1 MYQQAVGHVT
11 GVHGFRIKVELEPE
25 RKSSVRA
32 DLDGAKSIIA
42 INSYLTFELGGGE
55 AALGIIT
62 DLEARESFDPA
73 SDDLT
78 LELVRPRRIATLQLL
93 GTLRPDSNGRFT
105 FDPGITVLP
114 TLDTH
119 AMPAEKKHF
128 DAVFSEAPKR
138 NKPSDHQDENYDS
151 GLHLGTP
158 AGAPGQKA
166 LGSFNDLFSRPIAVV
181 GNTGSGK
188 SCTIAHLIQK
198 ATEKHKTNRPRF
210 FVLDIN
216 GEYASAFRK
225 QHVTR
230 QPNEIYVNGLRFSV
244 PVWLMNANEVCQW
257 LSAAEQVQEPVLKN
271 LWSFA
276 KKTGSIEDGKSTGDM
291 KDSLLKLDLFIDA
304 VFNSKSFSKTEEVVL
319 KWDSFLSFLGNLD
332 LFPNQDVRPPI
343 EAINKLLAKW
353 RTADKRNHKPSL
365 GDDEKPITD
374 FARELRPILTAMLKE
389 ELLYLQESADKPMHF
404 DLDLLHD
411 PAALFSAAKAEPT
424 DTGLQ
429 QNLRGLELRLR
440 NRLKDKRWTPF
451 RNYQEIGINNFRAWL
466 EKLGIGIE
474 TADDVCV
481 IDCSML
487 SYEVLPYA
495 CGIIGRTLLELREH
509 VKAQDRF
516 YEPWVLV
523 LEEAH
528 NYVRP
533 RRQIED
539 RGIAVS
545 REAFERIAK
554 EGRKFGLS
562 LIVASQRPSEIS
574 ATVLSQCANFI
585 MHRLQNPDDI
595 EHFRSIVPSQSRR
608 LMDQVTILGPG
619 EAVVVGSAFH
629 IPARVQVDKPAP
641 EPASKSSAPH
651 LAWQPDNVFRFN
663 LDKAFSNWGIDQEAE
678 STGFEKSWLEEGDDT
693 DDDIPF

>member
-1 MYQQAVGHVT
+1 M
-11 GVHGFRIKVELEPE
+11 KVELDPE
-25 RKSSVRA
+25 RKSPVRA
-32 DLDGAKSIIA
+32 DLDGATTIIS
-42 INSYLTFELGGGE
+42 INSYLTFELGAGE
-55 AALGIIT
+55 SALGIIT
-62 DLEARESFDPA
+62 DLESRESFDPT

-93 GTLRPDSNGRFT
+93 GTIRSRDDERTT

-114 TLDTH
+114 TLDTP
-119 AMPAEKKHF
+119 AVPAEKEHL
-128 DAVFSEAPKR
+128 DAVFASAPKR
-138 NKPSDHQDENYDS
+138 NRPSDHEGDNFDS

-166 LGSFNDLFSRPIAVV
+166 LGSFNDLFSRPVAVV

-198 ATEKHKTNRPRF
+198 ATEAHNINSPRF

-216 GEYASAFRK
+216 GEYASAFQKPDIVRE
-225 QHVTR
+225 
-230 QPNEIYVNGLRFSV
+230 PNSIYVNGESFGV
-244 PVWLMNANEVCQW
+244 PLWLMNASEVCQW

-276 KKTGSIEDGKSTGDM
+276 KGSTDDDSHGLSDIREAIIRLERLCEVIRGPGTYKGQNAFGAWNAFKSFAGDLSDQSEGKALV
-291 KDSLLKLDLFIDA
+291 DSLQSYMDNRNGEHEAFGSVEKNIIDDAQKLKDYM
-304 VFNSKSFSKTEEVVL
+304 TEQLVDE
-319 KWDSFLSFLGNLD
+319 
-332 LFPNQDVRPPI
+332 DVTI
-343 EAINKLLAKW
+343 
-353 RTADKRNHKPSL
+353 
-365 GDDEKPITD
+365 
-374 FARELRPILTAMLKE
+374 
-389 ELLYLQESADKPMHF
+389 QESADKPIYF
-404 DLDLLHD
+404 PVERLHD
-411 PAALFSAAKAEPT
+411 PSALLSAGQTEQNDA
-424 DTGLQ
+424 GLI

-440 NRLKDKRWTPF
+440 NRLNDKRWTAL
-451 RNYQEIGINNFRAWL
+451 RNYKDIDVDSFNSWL
-466 EKLGIGIE
+466 GKLGIGVDK
-474 TADDVCV
+474 ADDVCV

-495 CGIIGRTLLELREH
+495 CGIIGRVLLELREH
-509 VKAQDRF
+509 VDAGDRF
-516 YEPWVLV
+516 HEPWVLV

-533 RRQIED
+533 RRQTED

-574 ATVLSQCANFI
+574 STVLSQCANFV

-608 LMDQVTILGPG
+608 LMDQVSILAPG

-629 IPARVQVDKPAP
+629 IPARVQVHKPDP
-641 EPASKSSAPH
+641 EPSSKSSTPH
-651 LAWQPDNVFRFN
+651 TAWGPENTDRFDLGKALA
-663 LDKAFSNWGIDQEAE
+663 NWGVDDVSKDNDGPAEAAVPVG
-678 STGFEKSWLEEGDDT
+678 TEGA